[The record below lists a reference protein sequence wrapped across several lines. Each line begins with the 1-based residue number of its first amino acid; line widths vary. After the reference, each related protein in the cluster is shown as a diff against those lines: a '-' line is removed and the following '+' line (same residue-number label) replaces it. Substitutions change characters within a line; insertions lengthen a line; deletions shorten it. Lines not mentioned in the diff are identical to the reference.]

1 MKHYLFLILGLVL
14 FLTAGTAVAA
24 DDITVK
30 GEVVDLVSYLVSG
43 TKANSPQGI
52 EIVKASAGG
61 GNPLGILED
70 GTGKLYVVTM
80 KQANTGA
87 NAALTPWIGSKI
99 TAKGQLYTKGGTRVL
114 ILTTVGK
121 AMN

>member
-1 MKHYLFLILGLVL
+1 MTSRLFLAFILCVA
-14 FLTAGTAVAA
+14 AGRAWAA
-24 DDITVK
+24 DDVTIK
-30 GEVVDLVSYLVSG
+30 GEVVDLVSYMVSG
-43 TKANSPQGI
+43 TRADSPQGI

-70 GTGKLYVVTM
+70 GTGKLYVVTL

-87 NAALTPWIGSKI
+87 NATLSPWIGTKI
-99 TAKGQLYTKGGTRVL
+99 TAKGQLYTKGATRVL

-121 AMN
+121 Q